1 MCQNRER
8 KKCEILQ
15 IFSYLISDKKKPV
28 RVISVLYC
36 CPDEQCNPL
45 GLLYFIRYEKWKE
58 SSQQPSSASMSNHP
72 YMTRHSLKKISQHLP
87 SAQSSSVPNT
97 TQPESHTL
105 STEDEDK
112 K

>member
-1 MCQNRER
+1 MSNVT
-8 KKCEILQ
+8 
-15 IFSYLISDKKKPV
+15 PG
-28 RVISVLYC
+28 
-36 CPDEQCNPL
+36 PL
-45 GLLYFIRYEKWKE
+45 VFIRYEKWKE

-97 TQPESHTL
+97 CTTQPESHTS

-112 K
+112 Q

>member
-1 MCQNRER
+1 M
-8 KKCEILQ
+8 
-15 IFSYLISDKKKPV
+15 
-28 RVISVLYC
+28 SVLYC

-97 TQPESHTL
+97 TQPESHTS

-112 K
+112 Q